1 MIKRVLL
8 LSVLI
13 SLLLQ
18 TFIAAQQI
26 NFVNYGPMAAK
37 EEGDDD
43 YTQIFFI
50 LIDTSAAGTHQLQL
64 FDPECSGQNDMKY
77 GEYNSSFSF
86 RLYGGNGIYSPST
99 CRRPYPGND
108 LIHTGKLIWDNIYS
122 ANESSDNKWINAAS
136 FNTSQGELY
145 NGNYVLKLVVESTEG
160 NDANVFNLR
169 IDDDTEHD
177 NIKIV
182 NFAPTIRLPQSTE
195 SVHLKFDSPINDKIK
210 AANFDAEGTP
220 VKVVTPFRS
229 DLYLTSSAQG
239 VWMENEIQLL
249 DFEKGREFAIEFGPG
264 SNTKVNDATFHI
276 ESGSG
281 FRPFILPVKNVDSNN
296 RPVLQS
302 SITYD
307 GDCSTMV
314 FDASTSTDA
323 DGNGIDYTWIFAN
336 NKIKNGSRVSN
347 NFSLPGKYSV
357 TLLGTDNSGKLENSS
372 YRIIDFVVNGS
383 PKAIAGNNVVTPP
396 GVSVAFDA
404 SRSFDDDGIISKYD
418 WNFGDGESKSGK
430 SVDKAYSEPGRY
442 KVVLTVTDNSDSPCA
457 TDQDS
462 LEVWVNAAPIAS
474 AGNDTSL
481 SVGET
486 LELSAADSHD
496 PDGEIIR
503 YGWDLGDGTRS
514 GLKDLQHAYAQP
526 GKYTVTLTVIDNSN
540 IANRNTTDSF
550 IVTVNSPPVAEAG
563 FDIVSAENQP
573 IVFDAGNSYDSDG
586 EIVNYS
592 WDFDDGTIAD
602 GKAIEHSYSKAGIYK
617 ALLTVTDNSGT
628 SSNTDADE
636 KIIIVNDR
644 PIAVSGTNIYQTKPY
659 VSFDAS
665 KSKDEDGQIS
675 YYEWDV
681 GDATKTQAVSFDH
694 VYRNPGTYTVE
705 LKVRD
710 NTSVGNNVGTDKI
723 TVVINAKPVADAG
736 PDVITSPGQN
746 VKFSGS
752 NSVDSDGSIASYE
765 WTLEGKVISTSETF
779 DYSFDKPGK
788 YTITL
793 KVTDNSGHS
802 EAFDYDNAIITVNDE
817 PEAIIPLAINSA
829 PGEEIVLDAGS
840 SFDKDGN
847 ISEYNWT
854 LPDGSTT
861 QGSIIKHT
869 FDLPGVY
876 TIKLKVKDNLNTAN
890 SMNSAVTTVY
900 INSVPIPKT
909 KAEIHTCSKVVEL
922 SAEGSADPDGDDLI
936 YKWTVDNKTLYG
948 MDIINEFNAP
958 GVYPVILEVD
968 DGKDLSNSKASIASK
983 VIINS
988 VPIADAGPDM
998 LVCSGDVVNF
1008 SAAASYDD
1016 DNDLLRYYWDFGDGH
1031 SAEGLSAANVYVEGG
1046 VYEVVL
1052 KVVDNTGLQ
1061 CNFDIDKMI
1070 VTVVE
1075 SPVANAGP
1083 DITACTS
1090 SEVVFDGSLSTDSD
1104 GIVNNY
1110 TWDFGDGETGGGART
1125 SHIYTRPGTYK
1136 VLLAIEGELVGDCD
1150 NTDTDELMITIID
1163 APYAVFNAPDS
1174 IALSESVTFDASKSE
1189 GRNGKINNYEWDF
1202 GDGAAAIGAVAEHTY
1217 KSDGNFTVTL
1227 TITTTTTS
1235 DCSNAIYRKSI
1246 NVNSPPVAV
1255 AGNDL
1260 LVGAGE
1266 SFVLDGSASSD
1277 NDGKITR
1284 YTWDLGDGT
1293 VQEGV
1298 LVNHKYDKAGK
1309 YNVTLTVNDNTP
1321 LSNNTTSDELVVTVN
1336 AAPTPVISVKEA
1348 AYTGQEILVSAG
1360 QSTDEDNTNLT
1371 YVWMLSDGTTD
1382 STIEFT
1388 HSFLKEGEYEIVL
1401 KVSDNMNLG
1410 NSINRISKFI
1420 RVFNPPYMT
1429 ISGQST
1435 VCLNASHDYT
1445 VQTAGIINPDELIYT
1460 WKLGSVIAGSDN
1472 QSETVTFDKS
1482 GLNELIIELRD
1493 ASYPEDLLATAG
1505 YSIDVNQSPTAVAK
1519 FDKEVLIGG
1528 ANDEVLFDAGDS
1540 KDPDGDQMTYAWD
1553 FGDGTNASGKR
1564 VFHKFIK
1571 PGTYKVTLTVSD
1583 NKNCECNSN
1592 SVTKEILVRSVN

>member
-1 MIKRVLL
+1 MIRKFLLISVLL
-8 LSVLI
+8 VLS
-13 SLLLQ
+13 LQ
-18 TFIAAQQI
+18 TSAIAQEI
-26 NFVNYGPMAAK
+26 NFVNYGPQAAK

-43 YTQIFFI
+43 YVQIFFI
-50 LIDTSAAGTHQLQL
+50 LIDSSAAGRHQLQL
-64 FDPECSGQNDMKY
+64 FDPECSGLNDMKY

-99 CRRPYPGND
+99 CRRPYPGID
-108 LIHTGKLIWDNIYS
+108 LIHTGKLIWNK
-122 ANESSDNKWINAAS
+122 AFSSDENSDNRWIDAVSFNAA
-136 FNTSQGELY
+136 QGELY
-145 NGNYVLKLVVESTEG
+145 NGKYVLKLVVEGKEG

-169 IDDDTEHD
+169 LDGNTTHD
-177 NIKIV
+177 HIKIV
-182 NFAPTIRLPQSTE
+182 NYAPTIRLPQNTV
-195 SVHLKFDSPINDKIK
+195 SVHLKFDSPENDKIT

-229 DLYLTSSAQG
+229 DLRLTSSAQG
-239 VWMENEIQLL
+239 IWEENEIQLM
-249 DFEKGREFAIEFGPG
+249 DFEKGKQCAIEFGPG
-264 SNTKVNDATFHI
+264 EVTKVNDATFYI
-276 ESGSG
+276 ESESG
-281 FRPFILPVKNVDSNN
+281 FMPFILPVKPVDSNN
-296 RPVLQS
+296 RPVLHS
-302 SITYD
+302 TISYD
-307 GDCSTMV
+307 GDCSSMV
-314 FDASTSTDA
+314 FNASTSTDA
-323 DGNGIDYTWIFAN
+323 DGNDIDYTWIFAN

-372 YRIIDFVVNGS
+372 YRMIDFTVNGS
-383 PKAIAGNNVVTPP
+383 PKAIAGNDVVTPP

-404 SRSFDDDGIISKYD
+404 SRSFDDDGVISKYD
-418 WNFGDGESKSGK
+418 WNFGDGESRSGK
-430 SVDKAYSEPGRY
+430 SIVKAYSEPGRY
-442 KVVLTVTDNSDSPCA
+442 KVVLTVTDNSNSPCS

-462 LEVWVNAAPIAS
+462 LEVWVNAAPVAS

-486 LELSAADSHD
+486 LEFSAADSHD
-496 PDGEIIR
+496 PDGNIIR

-514 GLKDLQHAYAQP
+514 GLKDLQHAYAEP
-526 GKYTVTLTVIDNSN
+526 GKYTVTLTVTDNSN
-540 IANRNTTDSF
+540 IANRNTSDSF

-592 WDFDDGTIAD
+592 WDFDDGTTAD

-628 SSNTDADE
+628 SSNTDTDE

-736 PDVITSPGQN
+736 PDVFTSPGQN

-788 YTITL
+788 YTVTL
-793 KVTDNSGHS
+793 KVEDNSGHS
-802 EAFDYDNAIITVNDE
+802 EAFDYDNVLITVNDK
-817 PEAIIPLAINSA
+817 PEAIIPALINSA

-840 SFDKDGN
+840 SFDNDGS

-854 LPDGSTT
+854 LPDGSVKT
-861 QGSIIKHT
+861 GSILKHT
-869 FDLPGVY
+869 FNRPGIY
-876 TIKLKVKDNLNTAN
+876 TVRLTVRDNLNTAN
-890 SMNSAVTTVY
+890 SMNSAVTKIYV
-900 INSVPIPKT
+900 NSTPIPKT
-909 KAEIHTCSKVVEL
+909 KAEILTCNKVVEL

-936 YKWTVDNKTLYG
+936 YKWTVENKTLYG
-948 MDIINEFNAP
+948 RDIINEFKAP

-968 DGKDLSNSKASIASK
+968 DGKGLANSMASIAAK

-988 VPIADAGPDM
+988 VPVADAGPDM

-1016 DNDLLRYYWDFGDGH
+1016 DDDLLRYYWDFGDGN
-1031 SAEGLSAANVYVEGG
+1031 SAEGLSAADVYVKGG

-1052 KVVDNTGLQ
+1052 KVEDNTGLE
-1061 CNFDIDKMI
+1061 CNFDIDKTI

-1083 DITACTS
+1083 DITACTN

-1104 GIVNNY
+1104 GIVNSY

-1125 SHIYTRPGTYK
+1125 SHIYKRPGTYK
-1136 VLLAIEGELVGDCD
+1136 VLLAIEGELVGNCD
-1150 NTDTDELMITIID
+1150 NTDTDELIVTIID
-1163 APYAVFNAPDS
+1163 APYAVFEAPDS

-1189 GRNGKINNYEWDF
+1189 GRNGEINNYEWNF
-1202 GDGAAAIGAVAEHTY
+1202 GDGTTAAGAVAEHTY
-1217 KSDGNFTVTL
+1217 SSEGNYTVTI

-1246 NVNSPPVAV
+1246 NVNSPPTAI
-1255 AGNDL
+1255 AGDDV

-1277 NDGKITR
+1277 KDGKITR

-1293 VQEGV
+1293 VKEGV
-1298 LVNHKYDKAGK
+1298 LINHKYDKADE
-1309 YNVTLTVNDNTP
+1309 YNVTLTVNDNTA
-1321 LSNNTTSDELVVTVN
+1321 LSNNSSSDKLVVKVN
-1336 AAPTPVISVKEA
+1336 AAPVPVISVKEA
-1348 AYTGQEILVSAG
+1348 VYTGQEIVISAG
-1360 QSTDEDNTNLT
+1360 QSSDEDNPDLT
-1371 YVWMLSDGTTD
+1371 YTWMLSDGKVD
-1382 STIEFT
+1382 STKELR
-1388 HSFLKEGEYEIVL
+1388 HSFAKEGEYEIVL
-1401 KVSDNMNLG
+1401 KVSDNMNLD
-1410 NSINRISKFI
+1410 NSVNRVSKFV
-1420 RVFNPPYMT
+1420 RVFNPPVMK
-1429 ISGQST
+1429 ISGRPT
-1435 VCLNASHDYT
+1435 VCLDSSHEYT
-1445 VQTAGIINPDELIYT
+1445 VSTMGIINPGDLVYT
-1460 WKLGSVIAGSDN
+1460 WKVGSKAVGSDN
-1472 QSETVTFDKS
+1472 KGETVKFDKS
-1482 GLNELIIELRD
+1482 GLTELIIELRD
-1493 ASYPEDLLATAG
+1493 TAYPEDILSVAN
-1505 YSIDVNQSPTAVAK
+1505 YSIDVNQSPVAVSE
-1519 FDKEVLIGG
+1519 FDGEVLIGG
-1528 ANDEVLFDAGDS
+1528 ANDEVLFDAGNS
-1540 KDPDGDQMTYAWD
+1540 SDPDGDQMTYEWN

-1564 VFHKFIK
+1564 VFHKFTK
-1571 PGTYKVTLTVSD
+1571 PGSYKITLTVSD
-1583 NKNCECNSN
+1583 NKKCECNSDTI
-1592 SVTKEILVRSVN
+1592 TKEIQVKSVN